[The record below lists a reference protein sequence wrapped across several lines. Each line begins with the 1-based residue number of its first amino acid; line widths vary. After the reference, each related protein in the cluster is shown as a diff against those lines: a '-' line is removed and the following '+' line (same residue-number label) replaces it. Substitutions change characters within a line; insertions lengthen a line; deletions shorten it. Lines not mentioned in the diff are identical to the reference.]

1 MTSILISTI
10 TVRPGRRKLDPDWV
24 RTIADSFA
32 AEGQHTDIEV
42 VGTEEASTL
51 VFGGHRLAAAQM
63 LGWVR
68 IKAEIR
74 TAAEIADEA
83 QRKLREISENLMR
96 RELSVL
102 DRAVDI
108 AAWREIYEATHLLN
122 TKGGRPRKVD
132 PEETSLKFETSF
144 SEAARK
150 VLDISRPA
158 LFRVLKIASIHHA
171 IRELISLHAVAD
183 NQSELLALAAEPV
196 VRQGQIAALLTA
208 EPPQA
213 GSIADAIA
221 IIDRTAKPAAEPRW
235 QKLATDFSKM
245 KTSEQDR
252 FFELHE
258 AAIQR
263 WMKGRQS

>member
-10 TVRPGRRKLDPDWV
+10 TIRPGRRKLDPDWV

-132 PEETSLKFETSF
+132 PEETSDKFVTSF
-144 SEAARK
+144 SEAAQKALGIERRALYRTLK
-150 VLDISRPA
+150 VA
-158 LFRVLKIASIHHA
+158 TIAA
-171 IRELISLHAVAD
+171 QVRDQISLHPVAD

-196 VRQGQIAALLTA
+196 VRQEQIAALLTA

-213 GSIADAIA
+213 GSVADAIA
-221 IIDRTAKPAAEPRW
+221 LIDRMAKPAAAPRW
-235 QKLATDFSKM
+235 LKLADDFSKI
-245 KTSEQDR
+245 KPSEQDR